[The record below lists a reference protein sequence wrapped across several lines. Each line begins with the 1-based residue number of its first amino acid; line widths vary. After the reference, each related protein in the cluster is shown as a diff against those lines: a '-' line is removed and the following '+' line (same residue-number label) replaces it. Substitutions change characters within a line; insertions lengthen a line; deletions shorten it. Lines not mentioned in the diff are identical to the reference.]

1 MLGPFQP
8 TIAASFEKGE
18 LGVPLSTPS
27 QTQFRIRRGMK
38 QDFAK
43 LVALA
48 EVLMP
53 GEVSHAARTRALG
66 RSLGDPDYDV
76 LVATV
81 GSQITGFVD
90 LWTFSDFVEGSNISI
105 IQNLVVEPRFRRL
118 GTADALMRRVL
129 NLARRRGAREVHVS
143 TEMRNKKAISLYRR
157 HGFTKLYAFLEKSPA

>member
-1 MLGPFQP
+1 
-8 TIAASFEKGE
+8 
-18 LGVPLSTPS
+18 
-27 QTQFRIRRGMK
+27 MK

-81 GSQITGFVD
+81 GSQVTGFVD
-90 LWTFSDFVEGSNISI
+90 LWTFSDVVEGSNISI
-105 IQNLVVEPRFRRL
+105 IQNLVVERFRGL
-118 GTADALMRRVL
+118 GIADALMRRVL

-143 TEMRNKKAISLYRR
+143 TEMRNQKAISLYRR

>member
-1 MLGPFQP
+1 
-8 TIAASFEKGE
+8 
-18 LGVPLSTPS
+18 
-27 QTQFRIRRGMK
+27 MK
-38 QDFAK
+38 QDVAK

-48 EVLMP
+48 EVLMSD
-53 GEVSHAARTRALG
+53 EVSRAARTRALG

-105 IQNLVVEPRFRRL
+105 IQNLVVEPRFRGL
-118 GTADALMRRVL
+118 GIADALMRRVL

-143 TEMRNKKAISLYRR
+143 TEMRNQKAISLYRR